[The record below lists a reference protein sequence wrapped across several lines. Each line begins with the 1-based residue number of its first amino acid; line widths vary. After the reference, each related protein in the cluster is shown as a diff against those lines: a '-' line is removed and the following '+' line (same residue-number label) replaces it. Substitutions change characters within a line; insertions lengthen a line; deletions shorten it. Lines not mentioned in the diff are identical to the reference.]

1 MSTTTTPQKAHI
13 YFLLDASGSMGSL
26 RSDVIGGFNA
36 FCDDQRRDGAE
47 TLMTFVQFDS
57 EDPHLVITDAK
68 DLREIAPLTGDDYRP
83 RGGTPLY
90 DAMGQ
95 LITDATIRSEELKGA
110 EAVLFVVFTDGEE
123 NQSREYDRDKI
134 FELVK
139 RREAQGW
146 TFVYLGANQDSYAA
160 GGRVGFDDRSVQNF
174 AASSDG
180 VARAFGSLSKG
191 MMKERG
197 KMMRGE
203 MRVAA
208 DFFEGDKE
216 AEAHLRGEQ

>member
-1 MSTTTTPQKAHI
+1 
-13 YFLLDASGSMGSL
+13 
-26 RSDVIGGFNA
+26 
-36 FCDDQRRDGAE
+36 
-47 TLMTFVQFDS
+47 MTFVQFDS
-57 EDPHLVITDAK
+57 EDTHLVITDAK
-68 DLREIAPLTGDDYRP
+68 DLREIAPLTADDYRP

-174 AASSDG
+174 TASSDG